1 MLEKLNHEITE
12 LNANLDEKQTKL
24 NILTEEATRM

>member
-12 LNANLDEKQTKL
+12 LNANLDENQTKL